1 MASLFGSFDCFLV
14 VAFEL
19 GGRHGGAIHG
29 QAGRF
34 DGVVSGY
41 MDPFVRVAAG
51 GGRGAKSVEFG
62 PGLPMW
68 FLDAAQDCCEGFT
81 GSFTIPAGAF
91 GVRGGVHVL
100 ILFRSPFECFR
111 KFVFFD
117 LVVMIDEDTSLF
129 CRVYIIFLGRE
140 LVGVPRLFVNIS

>member
-68 FLDAAQDCCEGFT
+68 FLDAAQDCCEGFA

-100 ILFRSPFECFR
+100 IFFRSPFERFR

-140 LVGVPRLFVNIS
+140 LVGVPRFFVNIS